1 LREFPPPVQP
11 GGLAAIAKGHAM
23 TMLKANRRAE
33 ASPASRRMGVG
44 LFAALFIIMAQ
55 TPAPAQGTD
64 PVLARVNGV
73 EIHQSDL
80 ALAEQDLGNNMP
92 AISAESKR
100 DYLVSYLTDIIL
112 GAQAAEKAKIQD
124 GAGFKAHAAFIHKKL
139 LMGQLLQN
147 EGDAAKTDAAMHKV
161 YDEAIK
167 KMGQEVEVHARHIL
181 FRVANAKDEKASK
194 TAEAKAKAV
203 IVRLKKGEDFAK
215 LAKELTE
222 DPSGK
227 ANGGDLGYFT
237 KDQMVPQFAE
247 AAFKLEKGQISE
259 PVKTAFGWHVI
270 KVEDKRKKAPPTYDK
285 VKSQIEAFVVRRA
298 QSELIE
304 KLRKEAKIE
313 KLYQTAAPKPNAKPI
328 EPAKK

>member
-1 LREFPPPVQP
+1 
-11 GGLAAIAKGHAM
+11 M
-23 TMLKANRRAE
+23 TMLKAYLRAE
-33 ASPASRRMGVG
+33 VSRASRRMGVG
-44 LFAALFIIMAQ
+44 LTAALFIIMAQ

-80 ALAEQDLGNNMP
+80 ALAEEDIGNNMP
-92 AISAESKR
+92 QIPAESKR

-112 GAQAAEKAKIQD
+112 VAQAAEKQKIQD
-124 GAGFKAHAAFIHKKL
+124 SASFKSRAAFIHKKL

-147 EGDAAKTDAAMHKV
+147 EGNTAKTEAAMHKV
-161 YDEAIK
+161 YDDAIK
-167 KMGQEVEVHARHIL
+167 KMGEEQEVHARHIL

-194 TAEAKAKAV
+194 AAEAKAKAA
-203 IVRLKKGEDFAK
+203 IERLKKGEDFAK
-215 LAKELTE
+215 VANELTE

-227 ANGGDLGYFT
+227 KTGGDLGYFT

-247 AAFKLEKGQISE
+247 AAFKLAKGQISE
-259 PVKTAFGWHVI
+259 PVKTDFGWHVI
-270 KVEDKRKKAPPTYDK
+270 KVEDKRKKPPPTFEK
-285 VKSQIEAFVVRRA
+285 VKGQIEAFVVQRA
-298 QSELIE
+298 QSELIQ

-313 KLYQTAAPKPNAKPI
+313 KLYQTATPKPAPKPDAKPT